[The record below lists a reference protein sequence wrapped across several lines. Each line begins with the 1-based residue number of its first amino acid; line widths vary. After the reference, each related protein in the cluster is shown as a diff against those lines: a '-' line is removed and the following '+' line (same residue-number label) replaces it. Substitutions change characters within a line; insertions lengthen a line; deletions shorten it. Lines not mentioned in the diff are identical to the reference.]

1 MSQFLGRIVFEVIGE
16 GIAMCFE
23 PFFKRRR
30 AVSYSSSPEVATKR
44 SRRRRK
50 GQA

>member
-1 MSQFLGRIVFEVIGE
+1 MSEFLGRLVFEVIGE
-16 GIAMCFE
+16 ALAMFFE

-30 AVSYSSSPEVATKR
+30 AVSHSSSPEVATKR
-44 SRRRRK
+44 GRRRRK

>member
-1 MSQFLGRIVFEVIGE
+1 MNEFLGRLVFEVIGE
-16 GIAMCFE
+16 GIAMLFK
-23 PFFKRRR
+23 PFFKRRL
-30 AVSYSSSPEVATKR
+30 AVSHSTSPEVATKR